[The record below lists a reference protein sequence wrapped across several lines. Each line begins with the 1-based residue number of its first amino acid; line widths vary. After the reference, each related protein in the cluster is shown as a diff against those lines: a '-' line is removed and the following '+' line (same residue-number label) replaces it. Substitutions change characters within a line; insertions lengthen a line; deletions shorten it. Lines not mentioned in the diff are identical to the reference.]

1 MVLVDLNDAGL
12 PQSTCKKC
20 NKVKHNKTRYAC
32 ICPRVIFLELTQHV
46 MIDFPFIYPDG
57 FISLI
62 FVQAFNVYILN
73 RNYPFFL
80 SFYCLKLSLF
90 QKMSCVGWGNTPSFS
105 TLWKNLRF
113 SFFPW
118 FSQYRS
124 FFIHLAQLS
133 GDLAV

>member
-1 MVLVDLNDAGL
+1 MLVDLNDAGL

-62 FVQAFNVYILN
+62 FFRLLMSTFSKETIH
-73 RNYPFFL
+73 FF
-80 SFYCLKLSLF
+80 
-90 QKMSCVGWGNTPSFS
+90 GH
-105 TLWKNLRF
+105 
-113 SFFPW
+113 
-118 FSQYRS
+118 
-124 FFIHLAQLS
+124 FI
-133 GDLAV
+133 V